1 MMWTSLCILENDIMP
16 NDKQRLGMLGSGMAA
31 KAGKQALDQKRKKK
45 NRLDD
50 IMGSIRSS
58 RAKPKN

>member
-1 MMWTSLCILENDIMP
+1 MP

-31 KAGKQALDQKRKKK
+31 KAGKQALDQKKKKK